1 MYLSVVLHVTD
12 QKYTATRA
20 TLANSRDVAGGS
32 VILLFLFYDSDL
44 P

>member
-32 VILLFLFYDSDL
+32 VILFLFYDSDL